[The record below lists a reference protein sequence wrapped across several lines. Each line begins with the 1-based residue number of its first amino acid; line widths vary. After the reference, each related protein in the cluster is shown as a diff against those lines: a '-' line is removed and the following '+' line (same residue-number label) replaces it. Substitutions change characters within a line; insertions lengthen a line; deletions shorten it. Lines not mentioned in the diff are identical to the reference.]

1 MPSKSTRRQVFERIG
16 WAIAVLLL
24 GRAVWIAAVE
34 VRAEEAT
41 FSWGPAL
48 LALASLVG
56 VFLFTVYT
64 WRCLLA
70 DLGVTL
76 RFSQTVQMWS
86 FSNLG
91 RYLPGKI
98 WQVVGMVIIA
108 KDFGVPTG
116 LSTAAA
122 FISFGFMVCSGAL
135 VGMLFLAGQPV
146 DPQWLLPVGWAI
158 AAGILLPILWPRLI
172 PWILNRIPAS
182 FGVTPIE
189 GISRI
194 ALIRFALLQCL
205 VWVGHGVSFY
215 LFAGAFGETAATEF
229 PRYAGAY
236 ALAYVFG
243 LIALFAPGGIG
254 VREGALGILL
264 GAVQSGADTVHTLAV
279 AARLW
284 AITAEILVLGVAVAL
299 RARGGKD
306 P

>member
-1 MPSKSTRRQVFERIG
+1 MPSKSTRRQIFERIG
-16 WAIAVLLL
+16 WGIAVLLL
-24 GRAVWIAAVE
+24 GRAVWVAAAE

-41 FSWGPAL
+41 FAWGPAL

-64 WRCLLA
+64 WRCLLS
-70 DLGVTL
+70 DLGVRLT
-76 RFSQTVQMWS
+76 FAQTVQMWS

-91 RYLPGKI
+91 RYLPGKV

-122 FISFGFMVCSGAL
+122 FISFGFMVSSGAL
-135 VGMLFLAGQPV
+135 VGMLFLLGQPV
-146 DPQWLLPVGWAI
+146 TPGWLVPVGWAI
-158 AAGILLPILWPRLI
+158 ASGLLLPIVWPRLI
-172 PWILNRIPAS
+172 PWILNRIPKS

-189 GISRI
+189 GISRT
-194 ALIRFALLQCL
+194 ALVRFAALQCL

-215 LFAGAFGETAATEF
+215 LFAGALGETVWAEF

-254 VREGALGILL
+254 VREGALGLLL
-264 GAVQSGADTVHTLAV
+264 GAVQSGAETVHTLAV

-284 AITAEILVLGVAVAL
+284 AITAEVLVLGLAVAL
-299 RARGGKD
+299 KARGGKD